1 MLTVKHI
8 AGLFAL
14 MSILISCQSQEYDRD
29 ENVLEVNELGQL
41 STTEYTVGKI
51 IKLDNSEAE
60 WYKWGDRKILISCK
74 AVIKAG
80 VDLSK
85 IEEKNIKVKGN
96 TIEITLPPAEITT
109 FKMDPKFVQTEMESV
124 SGFRDNFTQAEKNDF
139 LKQGEEAIRQEIKNL
154 PILSD
159 AEENAESMVRE
170 LYESMGYE
178 KVIIHKRKAE

>member
-1 MLTVKHI
+1 MLAVKHI

-14 MSILISCQSQEYDRD
+14 MLVLISCQSQEYDRD
-29 ENVLEVNELGQL
+29 ENVLEVKELGQL

-85 IEEKNIKVKGN
+85 IEEKDIEVKGH

-109 FKMDPKFVQTEMESV
+109 FKMDPKFVQTE
-124 SGFRDNFTQAEKNDF
+124 RDNFTQAEKNDF

>member
-1 MLTVKHI
+1 MNFKKHI
-8 AGLFAL
+8 TGLFIF
-14 MSILISCQSQEYDRD
+14 ILVLTGCSQQEYDRD
-29 ENVLEVNELGQL
+29 QNVLEVKELGQL

-85 IEEKNIKVKGN
+85 IEEKDIKVKGN

-124 SGFRDNFTQAEKNDF
+124 SGFRDNFTQSEKNEF
-139 LKQGEEAIRQEIKNL
+139 LKQGEQAIKQEMTNL

-159 AEENAESMVRE
+159 AEDNAESIVRE
-170 LYESMGYE
+170 LYESMGFE